1 MSTLGELL
9 AEHTVLPGS
18 AVDHLHAVVGEWQ
31 LLADLSFA
39 DYLMWV
45 RRDDGSL
52 VCVAQCRPNT
62 APTVLLRDAVGTV
75 VDADRMPL
83 IAAAF
88 ESGAIRWERDAGQQY
103 SWQQTGVNI
112 EAVPVRYADSV
123 VAVLT
128 HQTAV
133 ADTPKSSP
141 LETAYLDCAG
151 DLVHMLSEGTFPNVG
166 DVAMSRSSPRVGDGF
181 IRLDVDGV
189 VSYASPNA
197 LSAYHRMGLTCG
209 AGGPQPDRGHP
220 SADLRLRSRPKNSP
234 SMCATPWPAGPACA
248 SRSTPAVPRCCCGR
262 CRWWCDGSAAG
273 AAVLVRDVTEVKRR
287 DRALMSK
294 DATIREIHHRVK
306 NNLQTVAALL
316 RLQARRTTNAE
327 GREALIESVRRVSSI
342 ALVHD
347 ALSMSVDEE
356 VNLDEVIDRILPIMN
371 DVATVDTPIR
381 INRAGMLG
389 VLDSDRATALI
400 MVITELVQN
409 AIEHAFDPATCE
421 AAAAG
426 GSVTIRAERSARW
439 LDVVVHDNGRGLPEG
454 FSVEKSDR
462 LGLQIVRTLVSAE
475 LDGSLEMQD
484 APEGGTDVVLR
495 VPIGRR
501 ARAAAVR
508 PTHNGAAPTIR
519 RGRTVEK
526 AGSDS
531 GTGLRPSVTTLE
543 CTSLV
548 FAHSAPH
555 ARVLPGVERPGQAL
569 GGHRTA
575 VTDQFRVG
583 DLCESRSAVPDRE
596 EQLRVLVA
604 TDRGVAPIHKSLL
617 LTVCAAMCA
626 RMIFFGC

>member
-1 MSTLGELL
+1 MSTLGDLL

-88 ESGAIRWERDAGQQY
+88 ESGDIGLERDAGQQY

-112 EAVPVRYADSV
+112 EAVPVRYDDSV

-141 LETAYLDCAG
+141 LETAYVDCAA

-166 DVAMSRSSPRVGDGF
+166 DVAMSRSSPRAGDGF
-181 IRLDVDGV
+181 IRLDVNGV
-189 VSYASPNA
+189 VSFASPNA
-197 LSAYHRMGLTCG
+197 LSAYHRMGLTSELEG
-209 AGGPQPDRGHP
+209 HNLIAVTRPLISDPFEARELAEHVLDSLAGGASMRIEVDAGG
-220 SADLRLRSRPKNSP
+220 ATVLLRTLPL
-234 SMCATPWPAGPACA
+234 
-248 SRSTPAVPRCCCGR
+248 VVQ
-262 CRWWCDGSAAG
+262 GSAAG
-273 AAVLVRDVTEVKRR
+273 AAVLARDVTEIKRR
-287 DRALMSK
+287 DRALISK

-356 VNLDEVIDRILPIMN
+356 VNLDDVIDRILPIMN

-409 AIEHAFDPATCE
+409 AIEHAFDPAACE
-421 AAAAG
+421 AAA
-426 GSVTIRAERSARW
+426 V
-439 LDVVVHDNGRGLPEG
+439 GRFGDDP
-454 FSVEKSDR
+454 R
-462 LGLQIVRTLVSAE
+462 RTV
-475 LDGSLEMQD
+475 GSL
-484 APEGGTDVVLR
+484 ARRGGPRQRSRAARGFQRREVRPAGPADRPDPGV
-495 VPIGRR
+495 RR
-501 ARAAAVR
+501 AGRHAADAGRPRRRDRRGVTRADRSSCARCAVA

-526 AGSDS
+526 AGQTPVRAFVRALRRLSARRSSSLIPPHTPESCPVLSAQDRHSVVTEQRLQTSFASAICARAGPLFPTGKNSS
-531 GTGLRPSVTTLE
+531 GSSSR
-543 CTSLV
+543 
-548 FAHSAPH
+548 
-555 ARVLPGVERPGQAL
+555 Q
-569 GGHRTA
+569 TA
-575 VTDQFRVG
+575 VWRQSISRYSS
-583 DLCESRSAVPDRE
+583 LCA
-596 EQLRVLVA
+596 QQ
-604 TDRGVAPIHKSLL
+604 
-617 LTVCAAMCA
+617 CAHE
-626 RMIFFGC
+626 